1 MNRTERRSGKRRG
14 IAARARAKPAVAK
27 RLTILAQLLGPVRL
41 PALLLADLLLGNPA
55 WGAAIAVNALPVA
68 KTSSP
73 AILNGAPVTSI
84 TAKYGTNLTS
94 STAVNNNIAT
104 MTITQTA
111 PTNIVQWNSFDIGAN
126 AKVVINQPSATAV
139 LLNNVD
145 GGLTQ
150 TTINGMLN
158 ANGRVYI
165 YNPNGIIFGKTATV
179 DVNTLMASTLKFDE
193 SRVIGGLL
201 QPGTLPVL
209 GADSL
214 LAGVPGDIRLDGTL
228 TAANGGMILL
238 AAPNITNNGMLNAP
252 DGQVILAAG
261 SKVYLAAPQVSQ
273 TGTSLRGLVVE
284 VSNDYAAKAATDT
297 SAATPA
303 STGTS
308 TATNSTTGQINV
320 GRGNATMIG
329 YAVNQNGLVSAS
341 TSVSLNGS
349 IYLLA
354 RDEAMQPDANNPVK
368 ATRTGKLVLGAG
380 SVTEVLPTLDD
391 TATISGTTTFNKSVV
406 NLNGSDIQLQD
417 NAAIIAPGGAVSIKA
432 QLLTAPGATP
442 VIIDPGSA
450 AAPRV
455 DLGSGS
461 VIDVSGS
468 SGTTLA
474 MESNVITV
482 DLRGTELAD
491 NVVLRNSSLYG
502 TQVQI
507 DIRKGT
513 PVANVSGWL
522 GLIQYNL
529 GQLNAAGGTVAISAD
544 GAIIQRANSSINVNG
559 GSVDYL
565 SGYVNTT
572 QLKLGNQL
580 VDIGSALTNTAY
592 TAAVTLPNS
601 DSNYQAGYVQGSSAG
616 TVKFSAP
623 IEVLQ
628 GALSGQ
634 VTIGALQRDVSAA
647 GHPQGGQLQIGNVSS
662 SNIDLNSGIAIT
674 NQANGFGYIGNIDF
688 GGTTTAQAVPPAVGA
703 AFDSAN
709 AGQNLLTTTLDL
721 NPATLAAAG
730 FNRITALTSG
740 NIDVTQAVNLSAGGH
755 LWLGSGLS
763 TLSFLNGVVPAGGN
777 ITIAAP
783 VSIKDGSVTAAASG
797 LLQVADGT
805 DFNLAGLW
813 TNDQLVTGPQ
823 SNAAGYLVAPVVSK
837 GGTLNLSAFDLSV
850 GNNVTMDVSAGA
862 WENASGKVTQGKAG
876 SITLTAT
883 PFDPVQSPYA
893 AILQLGSNLTLSAY
907 GFGSGG
913 ILNLTGGNVVIG
925 STPVVA
931 TPLAD
936 KSSYTVN
943 TGSVNGD
950 LLLRVQYEQTAMLKQ
965 SVQTPFTLS
974 QQNAFN
980 LLLKAQSELLL
991 LTQDDLRLAP
1001 AFFQQGGFTSYNIS
1015 ANNNLNVLTN
1025 TQLSPKALSWQ
1036 LNAQAGTTSSGVM
1049 SNAASP
1055 YLFNLAGSG
1064 TTRAA
1069 TSLTLNALTQTLP
1082 TTGANGLAEKPGD
1095 SGRLLVDSGASV
1107 ILDPGANLDLFAGIQ
1122 LTELGLLDA
1131 PAGNIVIGLTASAS
1145 ATPFDAT
1152 RSIWFGSTAEVLA
1165 RGSNQRLYTNSGG
1178 VSTGS
1183 LLDGGTI
1190 QIGDLQN
1197 GVLSAVSG
1205 YVVAQ
1210 TGSLFDVSGAWQRGV
1225 SFKLGGQVAPMQNV
1239 ASSAGSI
1246 AIDAREGLLFAGTLR
1261 GSAGG
1266 AGASGGSL
1274 SITMDD
1280 GGLAP
1285 SGYPAQTETL
1295 TVLGSKTSITQLV
1308 PKGLTPDAAIVS
1320 QVKGNWLLYGSKTGA
1335 NAKLDGQGWI
1345 STAAFQN
1352 GGFGRLSL
1360 ASSNILAFGMGQG
1373 GINLTAGDAIFL
1385 NAPNLTAYNNSANN
1399 AVTSSAVNR
1408 LLSLSSSYIEIGSES
1423 QSYQSPNAASFGTA
1437 SLTASATTLDLI
1449 GNTALQGFG
1458 TVKLNAATDIRLV
1471 GLSVIDPNTYKATGY
1486 AQGSLAMLGN
1496 LTLTDAQTYPTTLSD
1511 FSFTDS
1517 ASNGILTFASN
1528 GNTPGQVLSA
1538 AGTLTAI
1545 AATINQDGVLLAPF
1559 GSITLGSTAV
1569 TQNLN
1574 YGVAS
1579 VTSVAG
1585 AGIVPFGTV
1594 VNGSVPG
1601 ASTWQYNLS
1610 DGTQVSIVQ
1619 NPVTGGNTLER
1630 ALPSKA
1636 IVSSAVNITTA
1647 AGSVQNVSGG
1657 GTLLGYEFTPGS
1669 GGSMDVLAN
1678 NTGGNTAIF
1687 AINANYQGSVAPVDG
1702 QYGQDGGLLPGNS
1715 VYLSGMPGLAAGYYT
1730 LLPAHYALLPGGF
1743 SIIAASGTANM
1754 QASSNTQ
1761 LANGAM
1767 LMAGHLSDTGS
1778 FTGSTTSNGFIVS
1791 SSAVIN
1797 SQSQFTLY
1805 DAGKY
1810 FAGTAV
1816 LAGLA
1821 APALPADGGYI
1832 AFDVT
1837 GAGSSA
1843 LLLNGTINLKA
1854 ASGGIAGTADFAAPQ
1869 IAVVSTTDQNTGNA
1883 VQLLASNLTALGAD
1897 SLLLGGLRNT
1907 VNGVTA
1913 LSVAA
1918 SNVTLS
1924 NDADHALSG
1933 ADILLAA
1940 NNNITVNSGA
1950 VLQGTAVPGHTLQ
1963 TLTVVD
1969 SGALLNVSGGDAVAL
1984 LRSNPAT
1991 TAGTLAINSGATVAA
2006 RGSALLD
2013 ATAGITLASPLTM
2026 SAGSALSLNSNGISL
2041 GSTIPAAATGLQLGT
2056 DTLAALGGLSQL
2068 KLNSYASTINLY
2080 GTVNLGSN
2088 AMTALTLTG
2097 TGIQGYDSTAMM
2109 TAATVSVSGVLANAA
2124 VLLATVPAG
2133 TLTVQTNELQI
2144 GNNAYAINGFSA
2156 TTVNAASD
2164 VKATAAAGQL
2174 SVAGVLALNAGQID
2188 TASGAHAAI
2197 VASGAMTLGQS
2208 TAPFSAKIP
2217 VAATSGMGGLLSF
2230 EAASISSTAQILAQ
2244 SGKVVMTA
2252 DNGGVIDIQ
2261 RGKLSV
2267 SGQSVKFGSTTA
2279 YAPGGTISLTGGSV
2293 NLEAASILD
2302 LSATGAAAGLLSIS
2316 ATRSDGTVQ
2325 LAGSLLGI
2333 ANAGVNGILPV
2344 QGQFSLSADQLALVT
2359 DKTGSSGNFG
2369 SLNNQLNAAGF
2380 TEARQF
2386 SFNQGDVNLAAK
2398 DSAGNT
2404 NTVTAHQI
2412 SISTSNG
2419 NINIAGTLDASGVQ
2433 GGSIALYALQP
2444 RASGNAGN
2452 VTVSDGAAL
2461 LAKGSTGSGGTIRI
2475 ATGSADGLSPTAS
2488 GSSIYLAGGMID
2500 VGGLAGN
2507 GSVTLTAPR
2516 LASDVAIG
2524 TIATQ
2529 INNSAATVIVANQ
2542 VYYANSIIGMNVTQN
2557 TVLPGGVNLDPST
2570 SGQMYL
2576 DASRFMGNQ
2585 SAILARIGGSNISL
2599 SPGVE
2604 VRSTGDLTVSVNEYA
2619 AQASARGWDLNAWRF
2634 NGAPVMLSLRAA
2646 GNLNI
2651 IGSISDGFVQPVNT
2665 SLSMPDWTLGMG
2677 TSASFQLTGGAN
2689 LSAANP
2695 LAVIAGQGG
2704 VNFDF
2709 ASRAPL
2715 AYTTPQLDAKGL
2727 QVLDSNGNT
2736 ILVPGTWQ
2744 STDGVMTSANVTAL
2758 QNNAPV
2764 TAGDAPVAL
2773 VRTGTGSI
2781 EIASGGNVSMAMAPF
2796 FVQTSTDASLNG
2808 TPVPSIYQPSP
2819 NGSYPVVVYGVSIY
2833 TAGQAAP
2840 IQAGFVAPQ
2849 NQLNT
2854 SYGATTGMLTPAA
2867 FGTGGGALT
2876 ITAAGS
2882 ISGPQDLAASW
2893 VYNNADGSSPVAAV
2907 AKNGGTPATPYIA
2920 GIAGTQVS
2928 LPATTSLLVD
2938 NWLFRQGRSSINADG
2953 QTIFEQTGY
2962 LDPVTGQV
2970 VYTGSLNTAWWART
2984 DYFNQGV
2991 ATLGGGNISV
3001 TAGGNIANFSASVAS
3016 NAYMPTTASLI
3027 QQGGGDLTLHTGGDL
3042 LGGSFYVQ
3050 QGNAMLRADGSVAA
3064 GSTLPAG
3071 AATALNPVLALGDAT
3086 INVIAGR
3093 NAAVESSYNP
3103 MLTEQS
3109 VNNVQAGDS
3118 AFGPVAGVGSGGAR
3132 WDVTDLSQG
3141 SLAYRLKYAQF
3152 SDFSTYTDNSAVN
3165 LTAVGGDLLLSGN
3178 TAALSVAGGNAIP
3191 NALVAYNGEFNALY
3205 AVNPAT
3211 VNASALSGNL
3221 SSLNGFTLMSAPQGQ
3236 LNLLAANSISLSD
3249 GISGSLRMLDSDP
3262 ALMSTAAAP
3271 TVLSSVQINML
3282 NGTATGIAAHM
3293 LGGLHT
3299 ADTQPVRLIA
3309 VAGDIT
3315 GDANSPVTISLPKQA
3330 EISAGQDIVNLGF
3343 AIQQNNAA
3351 DVTSI
3356 AAGRDFIDT
3365 TQYNN
3370 GSPSPVQ
3377 NIVTGPG
3384 RVDISAG
3391 RNVDFGNGSGLVTR
3405 GNLDNPYLSQGGA
3418 DINITAGT
3426 GAANYTSFISFAN
3439 QYGSSAAIAPDAQ
3452 ALLDLQALIGVQDPA
3467 LAAKVATMPA
3477 DQLLSAFL
3485 ALPQSVQDA
3494 FTQSHTMI
3502 VSQLNSYVDMITL
3515 VDANSAATAQAAD
3528 SLTAINLWAQFR
3540 TLPSTLQTGFLD
3552 AHPLVATSLANSAA
3566 VLSSELASGSNTLL
3580 NAAFFSALVE
3590 LGSQSKLTN
3599 MDMMIAALFPDA
3611 STDKVAGNIAV
3622 FNSQIKTEQGGGIN
3636 LYAPTGSVYA
3646 GLTTGSS
3653 GKTPSTQG
3661 IFTIRGGAISALV
3674 KNDFLVNQGRV
3685 FTLGGGDITL
3695 VSQSANIDAG
3705 KGAKTASSAPPP
3717 LITIDANGNI
3727 NVDVSGSIAGSGI
3740 ATLQTHPDQAPANI
3754 YVLAPRG
3761 IFNLGDAGVRSTGK
3775 LKAIAQTV
3783 VNGGNYAGGGA
3794 SGLPSAGS
3802 SSPSVTPPSTPSS
3815 TPAGTDS
3822 AGKSTASTDASKNN
3836 LTVQVVGFGLDALP
3850 ATGSGEE
3857 GSDANGQDGKKP
3869 DKNDC
3874 KKDPHCH
3881 EQALSLL

>member
-1 MNRTERRSGKRRG
+1 MTGTECRSAKRKG
-14 IAARARAKPAVAK
+14 NAGTAKPPVQK
-27 RLTILAQLLGPVRL
+27 RLTMLAQLLGPVRL
-41 PALLLADLLLGNPA
+41 PALLLADLLLGQPA
-55 WGAAIAVNALPVA
+55 WAAAIAVNALPVA

-73 AILNGAPVTSI
+73 VMLNGAQVTSI
-84 TAKYGTNLTS
+84 NDISSLRANLTS
-94 STAVNNNIAT
+94 STVANT

-111 PTNIVQWNSFDIGAN
+111 PTNIVQWNSFDIGAQ
-126 AKVVINQPSATAV
+126 AKVVVNQPSATAV
-139 LLNNVD
+139 LLNKVD

-150 TTINGMLN
+150 TTIDGMLN

-165 YNPNGIIFGKTATV
+165 YNPNGIIFGKTAVVNV
-179 DVNTLMASTLKFDE
+179 DTLIASSLKFDE

-209 GADSL
+209 GADPSL
-214 LAGVPGDIRLDGTL
+214 VPGAILVDGTL
-228 TAANGGMILL
+228 NAANGSMILL
-238 AAPNITNNGMLNAP
+238 AAPDITNNGILNAP

-284 VSNDYAAKAATDT
+284 VSNA
-297 SAATPA
+297 A
-303 STGTS
+303 STVS
-308 TATNSTTGQINV
+308 TATNSTTASTATNSTTAQINV

-329 YAVNQNGLVSAS
+329 YAVNQNGLISAS

-354 RDEAMQPDANNPVK
+354 RDGAMQPDANNPVQ

-406 NLNGSDIQLQD
+406 KLNGSDIELQG
-417 NAAIIAPGGAVSIKA
+417 NAAIIAPGGAVSITA
-432 QLLTAPGATP
+432 QQLTAPGATA
-442 VIIDPGSA
+442 VIIDPGST

-455 DLGSGS
+455 DLGVGS

-468 SGTTLA
+468 SGTELA

-491 NVVLRNSSLYG
+491 NVVLRNSALYG
-502 TQVQI
+502 SQVQI

-529 GQLNAAGGTVAISAD
+529 GQLNTAGGTVAISAD
-544 GAIIQRANSSINVNG
+544 GAIIQRANSTINVNG

-572 QLKLGNQL
+572 QLQLGNQL
-580 VDIGSALTNTAY
+580 VDIGSALTNTLY
-592 TAAVTLPNS
+592 TAAITLPNS
-601 DSNYQAGYVQGSSAG
+601 ASNYQAGYVQGSSAG

-647 GHPQGGQLQIGNVSS
+647 GYPQGGQLQIGNVSS
-662 SNIDLNSGIAIT
+662 GNIDSSSGIAIT
-674 NQANGFGYIGNIDF
+674 TNASNFGYIGNIDF
-688 GGTTTAQAVPPAVGA
+688 GGTATALAVPPAVGA

-740 NIDVTQAVNLSAGGH
+740 NIDVNQAVNLAAGGH
-755 LWLGSGLS
+755 FWLGSGLS

-777 ITIAAP
+777 IMFAAP
-783 VSIKDGSVTAAASG
+783 VSLPGGSVTAAASG
-797 LLQVADGT
+797 LLQIAEDTG
-805 DFNLAGLW
+805 FNLAGLW

-913 ILNLTGGNVVIG
+913 TLNLTGGNVVIG
-925 STPVVA
+925 STPIVS
-931 TPLAD
+931 TPTVD
-936 KSSYTVN
+936 KLLPAYKVN

-950 LLLRVQYEQTAMLKQ
+950 LLQRVRKEMLLLPLPP
-965 SVQTPFTLS
+965 SPTLS

-991 LTQDDLRLAP
+991 LTQDDLMLAP

-1025 TQLSPKALSWQ
+1025 TQLTPQAQSWQ
-1036 LNAQAGTTSSGVM
+1036 LNAQAGTTPTGVM
-1049 SNAASP
+1049 SSAASP

-1069 TSLTLNALTQTLP
+1069 TSLTLSALAQTLP

-1107 ILDPGANLDLFAGIQ
+1107 TLDPGANLDLFAGIQ
-1122 LTELGLLDA
+1122 LTELGMLNA
-1131 PAGNIVIGLTASAS
+1131 PAGNIVAGLTANPS
-1145 ATPFDAT
+1145 ATTFDAT
-1152 RSIWFGSTAEVLA
+1152 RSIWFGSTAQVLA

-1183 LLDGGTI
+1183 LLNGGTI
-1190 QIGDLQN
+1190 QIGSIQN
-1197 GVLSAVSG
+1197 GALSAASG

-1210 TGSLFDVSGAWQRGV
+1210 TGSLFDVSGVWQRGV

-1239 ASSAGSI
+1239 ASSGGSI
-1246 AIDAREGLLFAGTLR
+1246 SIDAREGLLFAGALR
-1261 GSAGG
+1261 GRAGG

-1274 SITMDD
+1274 SIAMDD

-1285 SGYPAQTETL
+1285 GGYPDQTETL
-1295 TVLGSKTSITQLV
+1295 TVLNSKTSNTQLV
-1308 PKGLTPDAAIVS
+1308 PAGLTPDAAIVS
-1320 QVKGNWLLYGSKTGA
+1320 LVKGNWLLYGSKAGI

-1345 STAAFQN
+1345 STAAFQY

-1373 GINLTAGDAIFL
+1373 GINLSAGDALYL
-1385 NAPNLTAYNNSANN
+1385 NAPNLSAYNNSTNN
-1399 AVTSSAVNR
+1399 AVTTSAVSR
-1408 LLSLSSSYIEIGSES
+1408 LLSLSAPYVEIGS
-1423 QSYQSPNAASFGTA
+1423 QNQNYQTPGAASFGIA

-1458 TVKLNAATDIRLV
+1458 TVNLNAATDIRLV
-1471 GLSVIDPNTYKATGY
+1471 GISVLDPNTFKATGY
-1486 AQGSLAMLGN
+1486 AQGSLAMRGN
-1496 LTLTDAQTYPTTLSD
+1496 LTLTDTQTYPTTLSD

-1538 AGTLTAI
+1538 AGTVTAI
-1545 AATINQDGVLLAPF
+1545 APTINQNGVLLAPF
-1559 GSITLGSTAV
+1559 GSLTLGSTAV
-1569 TQNLN
+1569 TQTLN
-1574 YGVAS
+1574 YGAAS

-1585 AGIVPFGTV
+1585 NGIVPFGTV

-1601 ASTWQYNLS
+1601 ASSWEYSLS

-1636 IVSSAVNITTA
+1636 IVSSAVNITSA

-1678 NTGGNTAIF
+1678 NTSGNTTVF
-1687 AINANYQGSVAPVDG
+1687 AINPNYQGSVAPVDG
-1702 QYGQDGGLLPGNS
+1702 QYGQDGGLLAGNS
-1715 VYLSGMPGLAAGYYT
+1715 VYLSGMNGLAAGYYT

-1743 SIIAASGTANM
+1743 SITVAAGTANM
-1754 QASSNTQ
+1754 QASGNTQ

-1791 SSAVIN
+1791 SSTVIN

-1805 DAGKY
+1805 DAGSY
-1810 FAGTAV
+1810 FAGTAA
-1816 LAGLA
+1816 LAGLV
-1821 APALPADGGYI
+1821 APALPSDGGYI
-1832 AFDVT
+1832 AFDAT
-1837 GAGSSA
+1837 GASTAA
-1843 LLLNGTINLKA
+1843 LLLNGSINLKA

-1869 IAVVSTTDQNTGNA
+1869 IAVVSSLTQNTGTA

-1897 SLLLGGLRNT
+1897 SLLLGGLRST

-1913 LSVAA
+1913 VNVQAGS
-1918 SNVTLS
+1918 VTLS

-1950 VLQGTAVPGHTLQ
+1950 VLQGTGTPGNALQ
-1963 TLTVVD
+1963 TLTVAGN
-1969 SGALLNVSGGDAVAL
+1969 GALLNVSGGAAVAL
-1984 LRSNPAT
+1984 QRSNPAT
-1991 TAGTLAINSGATVAA
+1991 TAGTLAINRGATVAA
-2006 RGSALLD
+2006 SGSALLD
-2013 ATAGITLASPLTM
+2013 ATAGISLASPLTM
-2026 SAGSALSLNSNGISL
+2026 SAGSALSLSSNGISL
-2041 GSTIPAAATGLQLGT
+2041 GSVIPVSVTGLKLDTTTLGNLAQL
-2056 DTLAALGGLSQL
+2056 S
-2068 KLNSYASTINLY
+2068 LNSYASTINLY
-2080 GTVNLGSN
+2080 GTVNLGSST
-2088 AMTALTLTG
+2088 MTDLTLSG
-2097 TGIQGYDSTAMM
+2097 SGIQGNNSTATM
-2109 TAATVSVSGVLANAA
+2109 TANTISVSGASATA
-2124 VLLATVPAG
+2124 SSLLATAPTG
-2133 TLTVQTNELQI
+2133 TLTIQGNQLQI

-2174 SVAGVLALNAGQID
+2174 SVAGALALNAGQID

-2197 VASGAMTLGQS
+2197 VASGAMTLGQN
-2208 TAPFSAKIP
+2208 TTPFAATTPI
-2217 VAATSGMGGLLSF
+2217 AATSGMGGSLSF
-2230 EAASISSTAQILAQ
+2230 KAASITSTAQILAPA
-2244 SGKVVMTA
+2244 GKVLMSA
-2252 DNGGVIDIQ
+2252 DNGIDISS
-2261 RGKLSV
+2261 GKISV
-2267 SGQSVKFGSTTA
+2267 AGQSVVFGSTTA
-2279 YAPGGTISLTGGSV
+2279 YAPGGTISLNGGSV
-2293 NLEAASILD
+2293 SLGAASTLD
-2302 LSATGAAAGLLSIS
+2302 LSATGATAGTLSIS
-2316 ATRSDGTVQ
+2316 ATRAGGTVQ
-2325 LAGSLLGI
+2325 LAGSLLGN
-2333 ANAGVNGILPV
+2333 AYAGVNEVVPV
-2344 QGQFSLSADQLALVT
+2344 QGQFSLSADQLALVM

-2386 SFNQGDVNLAAK
+2386 SFNQGDVNLAA
-2398 DSAGNT
+2398 G

-2412 SISTSNG
+2412 GISTSNG
-2419 NINIAGTLDASGVQ
+2419 NINIAGTLNASGAQ
-2433 GGSIALYALQP
+2433 GGSIALYASQP
-2444 RASGNAGN
+2444 QASGNTGQ

-2461 LAKGSTGSGGTIRI
+2461 LVKGSTGQGGTIAI
-2475 ATGSADGLSPTAS
+2475 ATGSADGLAPTGS
-2488 GSSIYLAGGMID
+2488 GSSINLNGGTMDAGG
-2500 VGGLAGN
+2500 ATGN

-2516 LASDVAIG
+2516 LASDVAIAAIG
-2524 TIATQ
+2524 TQ

-2542 VYYANSIIGMNVTQN
+2542 VYKANSIIGLDATQN
-2557 TVLPGGVNLDPST
+2557 TVLPGGINLDPST
-2570 SGQMYL
+2570 GGVMYT
-2576 DASRFMGNQ
+2576 DAAGFMGNQ
-2585 SAILARIGGSNISL
+2585 QAILARIGGTNISL

-2619 AQASARGWDLNAWRF
+2619 AQASVRGWNLDAWRF

-2651 IGSISDGFVQPVNT
+2651 IGSISDGFVQPVN
-2665 SLSMPDWTLGMG
+2665 SLLSMPDWALGTG

-2704 VNFDF
+2704 VNFNF
-2709 ASRAPL
+2709 ASRAPS
-2715 AYTTPQLDAKGL
+2715 AFSTAKLDAQGL
-2727 QVLDSNGNT
+2727 PVLDSSGSP
-2736 ILVPGTWQ
+2736 IYIPGTWQ
-2744 STDGVMTSANVTAL
+2744 STDGVMTSTNVTAL

-2764 TAGDAPVAL
+2764 TASDAPVAL
-2773 VRTGTGSI
+2773 VRTGTGNI

-2796 FVQTSTDASLNG
+2796 FVQTSTDVSING

-2819 NGSYPVVVYGVSIY
+2819 NGSYQVAVYGASIY
-2833 TAGQAAP
+2833 TAGQAAAL
-2840 IQAGFVAPQ
+2840 QAGFVAPQ

-2876 ITAAGS
+2876 ITATGS

-2893 VYNNADGSSPVAAV
+2893 AYNNADGSAPVAAV
-2907 AKNGGTPATPYIA
+2907 PKNGTTPATPYIA

-2928 LPATTSLLVD
+2928 LPATTPLLVD
-2938 NWLFRQGRSSINADG
+2938 NWLFRQGRSYQSVDSQGNS
-2953 QTIFEQTGY
+2953 QTVFEQTGS

-2970 VYTGSLNTAWWART
+2970 VYTGTLNTAWWART

-3001 TAGGNIANFSASVAS
+3001 TAGSNIANFSASVAS
-3016 NAYMPTTASLI
+3016 NAYMPTTTSLI
-3027 QQGGGDLTLHTGGDL
+3027 QQGGDSLMLHAGGDL

-3050 QGNAMLRADGSVAA
+3050 QGNATLRADGSVAA
-3064 GSTLPAG
+3064 GSTVPPG
-3071 AATALNPVLALGDAT
+3071 AASALNPVLALGDAT

-3093 NAAVESSYNP
+3093 NTAVESSYNP

-3132 WDVTDLSQG
+3132 WNVTDLTQA

-3152 SDFSTYTDNSAVN
+3152 SDFSTYSDNSAVN
-3165 LTAVGGDLLLSGN
+3165 LTAVGGNLLLSGN
-3178 TAALSVAGGNAIP
+3178 TAALSVAGGNAIA

-3205 AVNPAT
+3205 ALNPAT

-3221 SSLNGFTLMSAPQGQ
+3221 TSSNGFTLMAAPQGQ

-3249 GISGSLRMLDSDP
+3249 GISGSLRMLDSNP

-3271 TVLSSVQINML
+3271 TALSSVQINVL

-3299 ADTQPVRLIA
+3299 TDTQPVRLVA
-3309 VAGDIT
+3309 LAGDIT
-3315 GDANSPVTISLPKQA
+3315 GDANNPVTISLPKQA
-3330 EISAGQDIVNLGF
+3330 EISAGRDIVNLGF

-3351 DVTSI
+3351 DVTGI
-3356 AAGRDFIDT
+3356 TAGRDFIDT

-3405 GNLDNPYLSQGGA
+3405 GNLDNPYLSEGGA

-3426 GAANYTSFISFAN
+3426 GAANYVSFVSFAN
-3439 QYGSSAAIAPDAQ
+3439 QYGSSAAITPDAQ
-3452 ALLDLQALIGVQDPA
+3452 ALLDLQTLIGVQDTA
-3467 LAAKVATMPA
+3467 LAAKVATMPT
-3477 DQLLSAFL
+3477 DQLLAAFL
-3485 ALPQSVQDA
+3485 ALPQNVQDA
-3494 FTQSHTMI
+3494 FTQTHTTI
-3502 VSQLNSYVDMITL
+3502 VSQLNSYVDLIKL
-3515 VDANSAATAQAAD
+3515 VDANTAATAAD

-3540 TLPSTLQTGFLD
+3540 TLSASLQSNFLD
-3552 AHPLVATSLANSAA
+3552 AHPLVAASLANSTN
-3566 VLSSELASGSNTLL
+3566 VLNSELASGNKTLL
-3580 NAAFFSALVE
+3580 NASFFSDLVE
-3590 LGSQSKLTN
+3590 LGSQSKLSN
-3599 MDMMIAALFPDA
+3599 MDNLIAALFPDA
-3611 STDKVAGNIAV
+3611 ASAKVAGNIAV

-3646 GLTTGSS
+3646 GLTTGST

-3695 VSQSANIDAG
+3695 VSQYANIDAG

-3740 ATLQTHPDQAPANI
+3740 ATLQTHPDQAAANI

-3775 LKAIAQTV
+3775 LKAIAQTI
-3783 VNGGNYAGGGA
+3783 VNGGNYSGGGA
-3794 SGLPSAGS
+3794 SGLPSSGAAA
-3802 SSPSVTPPSTPSS
+3802 PSISTPSTPSS
-3815 TPAGTDS
+3815 TPANTDS
-3822 AGKSTASTDASKNN
+3822 AGKSTASSASEKNN
-3836 LTVQVVGFGLDALP
+3836 LTVQVVGYGQDALP
-3850 ATGSGEE
+3850 ATGS
-3857 GSDANGQDGKKP
+3857 SDDAPDANGPDGKSP
-3869 DKNDC
+3869 SHDKKDC
-3874 KKDPHCH
+3874 KKDPLCH
-3881 EQALSLL
+3881 DQSLSSL